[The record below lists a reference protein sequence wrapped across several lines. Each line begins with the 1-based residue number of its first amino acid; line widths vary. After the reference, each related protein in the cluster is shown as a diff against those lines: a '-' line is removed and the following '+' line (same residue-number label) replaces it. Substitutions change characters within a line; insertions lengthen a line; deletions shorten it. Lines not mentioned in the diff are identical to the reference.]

1 MEKEITGTILDS
13 NDMVSEVDSI
23 IENPDSLPVD
33 LQYDS
38 KKDPEYTTN
47 AAEMREA
54 FWTAYMIDRKIEEA
68 FSIKNAIANYLAK
81 GGNPTV
87 EGLVAS
93 LPDEGS
99 AGWYKKHPEDL
110 EKQLNKY
117 LATAGIAP
125 TVVEKKPFN
134 ASDLTSS
141 LAKELVSAGGEVD
154 YVLSA
159 KESAN
164 DKFKTIYSIAKTIFQ
179 GKGIKHHAFIY
190 GSPGVGKS
198 SFYDEK
204 IPVRMDDA
212 IAAAYESWIKQPVV
226 FKNNSKTKEFEI
238 KVGDLYEFVLAQGG
252 KPENDGSLFVNVP
265 FKLEIKDE
273 NDRWIPSTMV
283 YRKTDAIYQVE
294 FEKDSKNK
302 IGKYAAEHILCL
314 DPAHDIHCYVKDL
327 QVGDVLP
334 GGFKVLSVEKVSDKD
349 FVYSPQAD
357 SESRLYKDVD
367 GLIHHNT
374 FSVKKAMEVEFPK
387 GSLASKG
394 YSIEWNSGDIGK
406 AASNMVS
413 FFYKNRQNKII
424 ILDDCDA
431 FIKEKDPAIQNLLKG
446 MLDLDNTEKNPKY
459 ITTPASIRNLASK
472 ILKSEASN
480 KKEGVEFSIDM
491 NRLKEGRLV
500 VSIDGIEAL
509 NEAISQEEFKIKTVK
524 KNKSSHFNEDYFSL
538 GLLNESK
545 EDDDDEWIDDGEL
558 SEDDKELAMLL
569 NQAEN
574 DGEDDCEI
582 PSKWRFTSRLIMI
595 SNLTKSDVN
604 DAVLSRTLSYEL
616 NLTKEE
622 FLARLSEILPNLLTD
637 VETESSME
645 LVEYAKKAA
654 YAYLIAAVDI
664 ADKGGSVKGVPVIIN
679 QKLQFRI
686 IAELAGKWMQRAD
699 SYAEEHNI
707 TRQDKLTLDTINNA
721 IKMNFFIFD
730 VIPSLKL

>member
-81 GGNPTV
+81 GGKPTV
-87 EGLVAS
+87 EGLAAS

-117 LATAGIAP
+117 LATTGIAP
-125 TVVEKKPFN
+125 AVVEKKPFN

-141 LAKELVSAGGEVD
+141 LAKELVSVGGEVD

-190 GSPGVGKS
+190 GSPGVGK
-198 SFYDEK
+198 
-204 IPVRMDDA
+204 
-212 IAAAYESWIKQPVV
+212 
-226 FKNNSKTKEFEI
+226 
-238 KVGDLYEFVLAQGG
+238 
-252 KPENDGSLFVNVP
+252 
-265 FKLEIKDE
+265 
-273 NDRWIPSTMV
+273 
-283 YRKTDAIYQVE
+283 
-294 FEKDSKNK
+294 
-302 IGKYAAEHILCL
+302 
-314 DPAHDIHCYVKDL
+314 
-327 QVGDVLP
+327 
-334 GGFKVLSVEKVSDKD
+334 
-349 FVYSPQAD
+349 
-357 SESRLYKDVD
+357 
-367 GLIHHNT
+367 T

-424 ILDDCDA
+424 VLDDCDA
-431 FIKEKDPAIQNLLKG
+431 FIKEKDPVIQNLLKG

-491 NRLKEGRLV
+491 NRLKEDRLV

-509 NEAISQEEFKIKTVK
+509 NEAISPEEFKIKTVK
-524 KNKSSHFNEDYFSL
+524 KNKNSRFNEDYFSL

-664 ADKGGSVKGVPVIIN
+664 ADNGGSVKGVPVIIN

>member
-47 AAEMREA
+47 AAEMRET

-87 EGLVAS
+87 EGLAAS

-125 TVVEKKPFN
+125 SVVEKKPFN
-134 ASDLTSS
+134 ASDLTNS
-141 LAKELVSAGGEVD
+141 LAKELVSSGGGVD
-154 YVLSA
+154 RVLSA
-159 KESAN
+159 KESAD
-164 DKFKTIYSIAKTIFQ
+164 DKFKTIYAIAKTIFQ

-190 GSPGVGKS
+190 GSPGCGKTHS
-198 SFYDEK
+198 
-204 IPVRMDDA
+204 I
-212 IAAAYESWIKQPVV
+212 
-226 FKNNSKTKEFEI
+226 
-238 KVGDLYEFVLAQGG
+238 
-252 KPENDGSLFVNVP
+252 
-265 FKLEIKDE
+265 
-273 NDRWIPSTMV
+273 
-283 YRKTDAIYQVE
+283 
-294 FEKDSKNK
+294 
-302 IGKYAAEHILCL
+302 
-314 DPAHDIHCYVKDL
+314 
-327 QVGDVLP
+327 
-334 GGFKVLSVEKVSDKD
+334 
-349 FVYSPQAD
+349 
-357 SESRLYKDVD
+357 
-367 GLIHHNT
+367 
-374 FSVKKAMEVEFPK
+374 KKAMEVEFPK

-394 YSIEWNSGDIGK
+394 YSIEWNRGDIGK

-413 FFYKNRQNKII
+413 FFYKNRQNRII
-424 ILDDCDA
+424 VLDDCDS

-500 VSIDGIEAL
+500 VSIDGIEAF
-509 NEAISQEEFKIKTVK
+509 NEAIYPEEFKVKTII
-524 KNKSSHFNEDYFSL
+524 KNKSSRFNEDYFSL

-637 VETESSME
+637 VETESSAE

-664 ADKGGSVKGVPVIIN
+664 ADKGGSVKGVPVVIN